1 MNRINKAARFVCVW
15 LTAVVIGVLAGCVH
29 KPAYSEM
36 DANRTA
42 STQNNNQPVNAE
54 EPAATPN
61 SAEPAAPPAPSAPPT
76 PSIKNPSFLDQA
88 SGEIKDLPSYP
99 RAYRVSARIGPMQG
113 VNSMSLGL
121 RTGDPMDKITAFYEK
136 VIKDN
141 KWTVTDKIIDPEL
154 SEWSLKK
161 GESNSAKVQVK
172 KDEQQTSIMNI
183 IIVRAEKMEE
193 PAK

>member
-1 MNRINKAARFVCVW
+1 MNKVARLVCAW
-15 LTAVVIGVLAGCVH
+15 LTAAVIGVLAACAH

-42 STQNNNQPVNAE
+42 STQNNNQSNNAPE
-54 EPAATPN
+54 SASTPN
-61 SAEPAAPPAPSAPPT
+61 SAEPPASPAPSSPPT
-76 PSIKNPSFLDQA
+76 PAFKSPTFMDQVR
-88 SGEIKDLPSYP
+88 GEIKDLPSYP
-99 RAYRVSARIGPMQG
+99 GAYRVSAQIGPMQG

-121 RTGDPMDKITAFYEK
+121 KTRDPMDKITAFYDR

-141 KWTVTDKIIDPEL
+141 KWTVTDKIVDPEL
-154 SEWSLKK
+154 SEWNLKK
-161 GESNSAKVQVK
+161 GESNSARVQVK
-172 KDEQQTSIMNI
+172 KDEKQTSIMNI